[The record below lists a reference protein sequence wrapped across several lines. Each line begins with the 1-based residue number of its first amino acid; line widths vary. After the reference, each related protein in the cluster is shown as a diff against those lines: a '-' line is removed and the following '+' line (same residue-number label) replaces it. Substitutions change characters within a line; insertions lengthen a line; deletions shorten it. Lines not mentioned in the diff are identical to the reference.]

1 LVLDGI
7 LFTSDTD
14 KDKKLYSIIEIF
26 ELVGNDDSIHIQW
39 SKYPNTGEE
48 KTVVK

>member
-1 LVLDGI
+1 MEFFLHQI
-7 LFTSDTD
+7 RIKT
-14 KDKKLYSIIEIF
+14 KKLYSIIEIF